1 MIPEEPMENAMD
13 QRLKEGEHVL
23 LVDHKGREFMFRLAR
38 GKRFHSHHGF
48 LEHDQIIGLQEGSR
62 IRSSRGSLLLL
73 FRPTLAQIIMNMPRK
88 AQVIYPKDIGLILMW
103 ADVFPGAKVVE
114 VGTGYGALT
123 MALLRAVGPTGQL
136 VSYEIREDFHLAS
149 KKTVESY
156 LGECP
161 QWTIKLADALEG
173 IQERNVDRITI
184 DVPEPWLFVP
194 AVKLSLRPGGILLC
208 FTANAL
214 QVKSLHDALLDSGG
228 FAHLETMENL
238 LRPWH
243 VKGLSVRPVHRMTA
257 HTGFI
262 TVARR
267 VLEEETEIS

>member
-1 MIPEEPMENAMD
+1 MCSKLRD
-13 QRLKEGEHVL
+13 GEHVL
-23 LVDHKGREFMFRLAR
+23 LVDQKGREFLVRLAC

-48 LEHDQIIGLQEGSR
+48 VEHDQIIGLEEGSR
-62 IRSSRGSLLLL
+62 VRSSRGSLLLVL
-73 FRPTLAQIIMNMPRK
+73 RPTLAQIIMNMPRK

-123 MALLRAVGPTGQL
+123 MALLRAVGPTGKL
-136 VSYEIREDFHLAS
+136 VSYEIRQDFHLAAQ
-149 KKTVESY
+149 KTVESY
-156 LGECP
+156 LGETP
-161 QWTIKLADALEG
+161 QWTIRLADAMEG
-173 IQERNVDRITI
+173 ILEREVDRVTM
-184 DVPEPWLFVP
+184 DVPEPWLFLSSVKP
-194 AVKLSLRPGGILLC
+194 ALRPGGILLC

-214 QVKSLHDALLDSGG
+214 QVKTLHESLLEVGG
-228 FAHLETMENL
+228 FAHLETMESL

-267 VLEEETEIS
+267 VMEEEPHIT